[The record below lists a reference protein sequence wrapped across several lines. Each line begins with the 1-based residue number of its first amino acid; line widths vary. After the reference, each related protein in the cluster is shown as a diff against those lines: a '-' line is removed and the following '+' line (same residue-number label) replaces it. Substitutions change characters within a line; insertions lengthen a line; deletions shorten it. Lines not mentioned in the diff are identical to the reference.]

1 MAADLLQLG
10 FQVTDGCPQM
20 GGQIRDAGAQGT
32 EPSRAF
38 GFQARR
44 EASEYE
50 GTVSGGW
57 AALKQVRD
65 GR

>member
-10 FQVTDGCPQM
+10 FQVTDRGPQM
-20 GGQIRDAGAQGT
+20 GGQVRDAGAQSTQSSG
-32 EPSRAF
+32 AF
-38 GFQARR
+38 GFQARC
-44 EASEYE
+44 EASEHE

-57 AALKQVRD
+57 AALKQVSD

>member
-1 MAADLLQLG
+1 MAADLLQFG
-10 FQVTDGCPQM
+10 FQVTDRGPQM
-20 GGQIRDAGAQGT
+20 GGQVRDAGAEGSQAAGT
-32 EPSRAF
+32 F

-57 AALKQVRD
+57 AALKQVSD